1 LRFIHA
7 ADIHLDSPLQGL
19 SAYDDAPAAM
29 LRNATRLAFS
39 ALVDQAIEA
48 QVDFVVIAGDLYD
61 GQWKDYN
68 TGVFFCREMG
78 RLRRA
83 GIRAYVL
90 FGNHD
95 AESEMTTKLVLPD
108 NVHCFSSRQ
117 PQVFTLD
124 DLKVALHGQSFR
136 TKATTDDL
144 TMGYRAPLAGH
155 YNIGVLHTALEGH
168 AAHDR
173 YAPCTLDGLFAKG
186 YGYWALGHVHEY
198 QDWRRN
204 GSTVV
209 FPGNLQGR
217 SIREAGRR
225 GAVLVNVDDA
235 GHASTQRLFIDVL
248 RWEGVEVDA
257 CGCDNLQ
264 DVVQRIGRALE
275 EVLSIDANVPRAV
288 RVSVKG
294 RSRAHGELFGLEN
307 QLRYEVLGRIADIGN
322 DRLWLEKVRV
332 GTQGHEDAAE
342 AEGRFD
348 ALAELEEILREAQGD
363 AEFLAELRTEL
374 TPFLSK
380 VQGELTSLVPALDE
394 ARQGHLAPL
403 IDSVA
408 PGLLAHI
415 AKAG

>member
-1 LRFIHA
+1 MRFIHA
-7 ADIHLDSPLQGL
+7 ADIHLDSPLHGL
-19 SAYDDAPAAM
+19 SAYIDAPAAA

-39 ALVDQAIEA
+39 ALVDKAIDEA
-48 QVDFVVIAGDLYD
+48 VDFVVIAGDLYD
-61 GQWKDYN
+61 GPWRDHN
-68 TGVFFCREMG
+68 TGLFFCREMG

-83 GIRAYVL
+83 GIRAFVL

-108 NVHCFSSRQ
+108 NVRCFGSRQ

-144 TMGYRAPLAGH
+144 TLGYGAPLAGH

-198 QDWRRN
+198 RDWRAN
-204 GSTVV
+204 GTAVV

-217 SIREAGRR
+217 SIRETGRR
-225 GAVLVNVDDA
+225 GAVLVTVDGD
-235 GHASTQRLFIDVL
+235 GHASMERLFIDVL
-248 RWEGVEVDA
+248 RWEGVDVDA
-257 CGCDNLQ
+257 RGCAGLH

-275 EVLSIDANVPRAV
+275 DVLGTDAGVPRAV
-288 RVSVKG
+288 RVSVRG
-294 RSRAHGELFGLEN
+294 RSHAHGELFGLEH
-307 QLRYEVLGRIADIGN
+307 QLRQEVLGRIADIGH
-322 DRLWLEKVRV
+322 DRLWLEKVRIE
-332 GTQGHEDAAE
+332 TEPEDSATAE
-342 AEGRFD
+342 DRHD
-348 ALAELEEILREAQGD
+348 ALAELEDILREAQGD
-363 AEFLAELRTEL
+363 DEFLAELRAEL

-380 VQGELTSLVPALDE
+380 VQGELAHLVPALDQ
-394 ARQGHLAPL
+394 ARQGQLAPL